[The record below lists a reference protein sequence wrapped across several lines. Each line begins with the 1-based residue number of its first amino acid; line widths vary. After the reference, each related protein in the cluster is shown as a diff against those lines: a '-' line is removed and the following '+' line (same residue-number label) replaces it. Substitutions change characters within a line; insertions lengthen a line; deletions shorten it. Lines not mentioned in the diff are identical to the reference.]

1 MLALHISMADQQIC
15 TYIFIFSIFF
25 WYVQLKRLGLIN
37 IFRCPVTMAMGS
49 ADIILNLIFQLP
61 QCASPVSRIIESLLL
76 LSPFLPPSLPSLPLF
91 LPLVLL
97 LHILSL
103 PVAPSYDPKGINGG
117 VLFFSFNV
125 CSLKKKNQQKTKQI
139 QSHPPQPARFPHHL
153 LARPPSPLRSSS
165 QSPPR
170 DGDVGRLRAL
180 GVAARCSP
188 ATCARE
194 DFPPAAK
201 PRRLASGAGWP
212 VLLSRW
218 VK

>member
-1 MLALHISMADQQIC
+1 MLALPISMAKQQIC
-15 TYIFIFSIFF
+15 TYIFIFSIFC

-97 LHILSL
+97 LHIVLSL

-117 VLFFSFNV
+117 FFSFDV
-125 CSLKKKNQQKTKQI
+125 CSLKKNNI

-153 LARPPSPLRSSS
+153 PVRPPSPLRSGS

-170 DGDVGRLRAL
+170 DGDVGRLGAL
-180 GVAARCSP
+180 CAAP
-188 ATCARE
+188 AR
-194 DFPPAAK
+194 P
-201 PRRLASGAGWP
+201 
-212 VLLSRW
+212 
-218 VK
+218 